1 MNDKFFK
8 KVQYFTGMLFVL
20 SAIMSF
26 CQFFMNYYRIAA
38 IFSTIG
44 ILLMAASMFTGM
56 YQLLMA
62 GAGVQI
68 VASII
73 ELVSFIQGT
82 SSQRAMS
89 YVLSYIFL
97 ALGYAVVALA
107 ACQKKTAF
115 KYGLISVAP
124 FMVGV
129 VLSYTHGFGFW
140 SAVQFSVQD
149 FLIVVSPIIMAF
161 IVLENVPQAQTTR
174 MVKQSPKTVKSDN
187 RIEELTKLKDLLD
200 TGVIT
205 QEEFDAKKKQILGL

>member
-8 KVQYFTGMLFVL
+8 TVQFFTGMLFVL

-26 CQFFMNYYRIAA
+26 CQFFMNYYPIAA
-38 IFSTIG
+38 IFSTVG
-44 ILLMAASMFTGM
+44 ILLMAVSVFTGM

-68 VASII
+68 VASIVR
-73 ELVSFIQGT
+73 LVSFIQET

-89 YVLSYIFL
+89 YVLSHIFL

-107 ACQKKTAF
+107 ACQKKTAC

-129 VLSYTHGFGFW
+129 VLSNTHGFRFW
-140 SAVQFSVQD
+140 SSVQFSVQD
-149 FLIVVSPIIMAF
+149 FLIVVSPIIMAC
-161 IVLENVPQAQTTR
+161 IVLENVAQEQTTK
-174 MVKQSPKTVKSDN
+174 MVKKPSKTAKSDN
-187 RIEELTKLKDLLD
+187 RIEELTKLKELLD

-205 QEEFDAKKKQILGL
+205 QEEFDAKKKQILEG